1 MGTLD
6 LEPTL
11 VQPLYGGAGADYL
24 IGSAANMSTGDT
36 AEITLLYEA
45 NSESTISA
53 YDTIAVNST
62 DNNSAT
68 YVFRYEPGATRA
80 SFSAAGVTA
89 TNGVVTFSST
99 FATDVTARVAAIASN
114 TSDEA
119 AAFQDH
125 AGNAYLFV
133 KGSSDDLVVQVGSAV
148 ASGAAGVGGG
158 IAGLTINTSNN
169 IDLTIQG

>member
-1 MGTLD
+1 MAISD
-6 LEPTL
+6 LIDFGSTT
-11 VQPLYGGAGADYL
+11 LYGGAGADYL
-24 IGSAANMSTGDT
+24 LGSAANFSAGDT
-36 AEITLLYEA
+36 SEITVLYQA

-53 YDTIAVNST
+53 YDTIAVNAT
-62 DNNSAT
+62 DDDSAT

-114 TSDEA
+114 TSDGNA
-119 AAFQDH
+119 AAFQDN
-125 AGNAYLFV
+125 AGKAYLFV
-133 KGSSDDLVVQVGSAV
+133 NGSSDDLVVQVGSAA
-148 ASGAAGVGGG
+148 ASGSQGG
-158 IAGLTINTSNN
+158 IAGLTINASNN

>member
-1 MGTLD
+1 M
-6 LEPTL
+6 
-11 VQPLYGGAGADYL
+11 
-24 IGSAANMSTGDT
+24 
-36 AEITLLYEA
+36 
-45 NSESTISA
+45 
-53 YDTIAVNST
+53 
-62 DNNSAT
+62 
-68 YVFRYEPGATRA
+68 
-80 SFSAAGVTA
+80 TA

-114 TSDEA
+114 TSDGNA

-158 IAGLTINTSNN
+158 IAGLTINASNN
-169 IDLTIQG
+169 IDLTIKLIRIG